1 MLVRDATVA
10 DMEAVRSIYN
20 SLFDTT
26 TIAWTEEEQTAEQR
40 LAWFSRQTERGFPV
54 LVADDGGA
62 VVGFA
67 AYGDFRGAGK
77 WLGYR
82 YTVEHTIHVRE
93 SHWGAGVG
101 RLLLRA
107 LIERARAQGMHAM
120 VGAIDGENEASVRFH
135 ERLGFTEVARMPEI
149 GVKFGRWL
157 DLILMQLIVTP
168 MSRPPDGRPTDDER
182 SDDDD

>member
-1 MLVRDATVA
+1 VLIRDATAA
-10 DMEAVRSIYN
+10 DLEAIRSIYN
-20 SLFDTT
+20 ALFETT

-40 LAWFSRQTERGFPV
+40 AAWFERQTERGFPV
-54 LVADDGGA
+54 LVADEDGTTGDG

-93 SHWGAGVG
+93 THWGAGVG
-101 RLLLRA
+101 RLLLA
-107 LIERARAQGMHAM
+107 GLIERARAQQVHAM
-120 VGAIDGENEASVRFH
+120 VGAIDGDNDASVRFH
-135 ERLGFTEVARMPEI
+135 ERLGFVEVARMPEI

-168 MSRPPDGRPTDDER
+168 GEPPPA
-182 SDDDD
+182 